1 MKRAKQKSSSQ
12 RRLQSK
18 GTLKVETP
26 QSHVITQDDD
36 NMYQEPYRVIRIP
49 ANQLK
54 LSELDMKEEHTRV
67 LTANDPNVPNNITK
81 FNYHSHC
88 YKIDPPGGQD
98 NLAVHLNFEGFT
110 LRKEGAEAKEQA
122 AYYLKYKE
130 DLAEAK
136 KMIVEEH
143 GKAEDE
149 NDLFENR
156 KNQFNYS
163 ERAAQTFN
171 NPLRERCVS
180 TKPPKVINFSGC
192 VTQWE
197 IYDRYMGDYVMQVA
211 EQELIKGQERRG
223 GGAVQTL
230 SMLLSILVA
239 PRAMTW
245 CTLKGWAMRSKKLS
259 AC

>member
-1 MKRAKQKSSSQ
+1 M
-12 RRLQSK
+12 
-18 GTLKVETP
+18 
-26 QSHVITQDDD
+26 
-36 NMYQEPYRVIRIP
+36 
-49 ANQLK
+49 
-54 LSELDMKEEHTRV
+54 
-67 LTANDPNVPNNITK
+67 
-81 FNYHSHC
+81 
-88 YKIDPPGGQD
+88 
-98 NLAVHLNFEGFT
+98 NFEGST
-110 LRKEGAEAKEQA
+110 LRKEGAEAREQA

-149 NDLFENR
+149 NDPFENR

-197 IYDRYMGDYVMQVA
+197 IYDRYMGDYVMQIA
-211 EQELIKGQERRG
+211 EQELFC
-223 GGAVQTL
+223 
-230 SMLLSILVA
+230 LLYTSPS
-239 PRAMTW
+239 PRDRQKSRMP
-245 CTLKGWAMRSKKLS
+245 SS
-259 AC
+259 A